1 MRQCK
6 TGITWAFCQTV
17 QEPGQKILALLASE
31 KWRMGQV
38 GRFHTSHKN
47 KISNCSHSSPA
58 YKRREETMLRKILIA
73 VLACVMYVSGFLM
86 IRRDLVLT
94 GEEGKFARLQEKMA
108 KQVSENAEYA
118 AQRTVPPEKQGER
131 DDTNIQGQET
141 GDSPAYEVPQALSGM
156 MASYPDCIGWIDIED
171 TNVHYPVMQNAYNE
185 YYLHRD
191 VNGEESIS
199 GCIYMD
205 ANHDINGKGLHTI
218 YGHHMKNGSM
228 FKDVARFAD
237 PVYMEEHQQVA
248 ILTMDREIRLKPAY
262 CYTGKADGT
271 YRRALRTHGQVIRFI
286 MEHTGLEINT
296 DDLYVLVTC
305 SYGSADERTYLY
317 CIPDV
322 E

>member
-1 MRQCK
+1 
-6 TGITWAFCQTV
+6 
-17 QEPGQKILALLASE
+17 
-31 KWRMGQV
+31 
-38 GRFHTSHKN
+38 
-47 KISNCSHSSPA
+47 
-58 YKRREETMLRKILIA
+58 MLRKMLIV

-86 IRRDLVLT
+86 IRRNLVLK
-94 GEEGKFARLQEKMA
+94 GEEGEFARIQEEMA
-108 KQVSENAEYA
+108 KQVSENAAYTAKNQTDPLEN
-118 AQRTVPPEKQGER
+118 QGEGS
-131 DDTNIQGQET
+131 DADIQGQET
-141 GDSPAYEVPQALSGM
+141 GEDPVYEAPQALSGM

-171 TNVHYPVMQNAYNE
+171 TNVHYPVMQNADNE

-191 VNGEESIS
+191 VSGEESIS

-205 ANHDINGKGLHTI
+205 SNHDINGKGLHTI

-237 PVYMEEHQQVA
+237 PAYMEEHQRIT
-248 ILTMDREIRLKPAY
+248 ILTADREIRLKPAY
-262 CYTGKADGT
+262 CYVGKADGA
-271 YRRALRTHGQVIRFI
+271 YRHTLGTHGQVIQFI
-286 MEHTGLEINT
+286 IEHTGLEINA